1 VLKVLADLLELPG
14 FHYANSEQIT
24 SEISNQSHQYKVD
37 DKAINIT
44 TKRGV
49 SVIWQKSP
57 YAIDVL
63 SRHATALQ
71 ATKIGQMHS
80 ASMNKATAKKEEV
93 KEGGQ
98 YLGVPVI
105 ITEKVADNCVFVNAN
120 QSTGGR
126 A

>member
-1 VLKVLADLLELPG
+1 M
-14 FHYANSEQIT
+14 T
-24 SEISNQSHQYKVD
+24 SEYRATSLSLKLFIEITNVFLLSNDS
-37 DKAINIT
+37 
-44 TKRGV
+44 KRGV

-93 KEGGQ
+93 N
-98 YLGVPVI
+98 
-105 ITEKVADNCVFVNAN
+105 TNCCCK
-120 QSTGGR
+120 
-126 A
+126 

>member
-1 VLKVLADLLELPG
+1 MG
-14 FHYANSEQIT
+14 F
-24 SEISNQSHQYKVD
+24 
-37 DKAINIT
+37 AINIS

-80 ASMNKATAKKEEV
+80 PAQIVASAS
-93 KEGGQ
+93 
-98 YLGVPVI
+98 
-105 ITEKVADNCVFVNAN
+105 NAW
-120 QSTGGR
+120 
-126 A
+126 

>member
-1 VLKVLADLLELPG
+1 LRNENLAILINLPILL
-14 FHYANSEQIT
+14 T
-24 SEISNQSHQYKVD
+24 
-37 DKAINIT
+37 
-44 TKRGV
+44 
-49 SVIWQKSP
+49 
-57 YAIDVL
+57 L
-63 SRHATALQ
+63 SKL
-71 ATKIGQMHS
+71 
-80 ASMNKATAKKEEV
+80 EEV